1 VEEANMLASQIAE
14 LNRQISVARA
24 EGRAPNDILDTRD
37 QALERL
43 AELTG
48 AAPFNSE
55 AGHLIVYLDGRV
67 LIQGASYYP
76 ITVATGASGVE
87 IRSSYDQ
94 SIIQVEGGEIGGLR
108 YARDTCI
115 PAYLDQLNT
124 LASTVASEVNARH
137 RAGFGLD
144 DIDQRDFFV
153 AGSSAGDIA
162 LDPAILADARAIATA
177 QTAGAPGDG
186 SVALDIANLRTTPIV
201 AGRSLDQFAQS
212 ILAAVGK
219 DISRSET
226 EMKATQAA
234 FDQISQQ
241 QQSVS
246 GVSTDEELAYL
257 AQTQRAY
264 QAAARI
270 VSVAN
275 DLLGIIIEQMG
286 VS

>member
-1 VEEANMLASQIAE
+1 
-14 LNRQISVARA
+14 
-24 EGRAPNDILDTRD
+24 
-37 QALERL
+37 
-43 AELTG
+43 
-48 AAPFNSE
+48 
-55 AGHLIVYLDGRV
+55 
-67 LIQGASYYP
+67 
-76 ITVATGASGVE
+76 
-87 IRSSYDQ
+87 
-94 SIIQVEGGEIGGLR
+94 
-108 YARDTCI
+108 
-115 PAYLDQLNT
+115 
-124 LASTVASEVNARH
+124 
-137 RAGFGLD
+137 
-144 DIDQRDFFV
+144 
-153 AGSSAGDIA
+153 
-162 LDPAILADARAIATA
+162 
-177 QTAGAPGDG
+177 
-186 SVALDIANLRTTPIV
+186 LRTTPIV